1 MAVVSFLTPAEV
13 AERLRCSPRTIQR
26 AIRAGELEAVR
37 RGPRQLLV
45 PREALGVYLVK
56 CAGGEREEPV

>member
-1 MAVVSFLTPAEV
+1 M
-13 AERLRCSPRTIQR
+13 
-26 AIRAGELEAVR
+26 EAVR